1 MIRIYADYEDV
12 IENVIK
18 STAKRLDFEAED
30 IDVEVSIADEEEI
43 RTLNRETRGI
53 DKVTDV
59 LSFQNIENVSL
70 PLVKEDYPED
80 INGEDD
86 SVMLGEILICEEQA
100 KRQAEE
106 YGHSVEREIG
116 FLTCHGMLHLLG
128 FDHQDEE
135 GEKEM
140 NALCEEILTD
150 AGYTRDYVPE
160 EREEKTEEAA
170 REFRS
175 GFVAVMG
182 KPNAGK
188 STLINTIVGEKVAI
202 VSWKPQTTRNKILGI
217 YNEKNY
223 QIIFI
228 DTPGLHKPKNHLG
241 EYMMKTAST
250 ALDGVDCVVYVVD
263 CEKGYDEKDKFN
275 IVSYVNSGLKVIVAV
290 NKVDHVT
297 KGKVFEILTELNKLD
312 KLTAVVPVSALR
324 GRNIE
329 PLKDEIKKLLT
340 DTIKYY
346 PDEQYT
352 DRNMRFMAAEIIR
365 EKALRLLDKEVPYG
379 IGVDIREYKMR
390 DSGIIDINADIICE
404 KAAHKPIILG
414 KGGSMIKKIA
424 TYARQDLEEM
434 TGSKI
439 FLTLF
444 VRVKDDWRGSDF
456 IMRELGYD
464 TKNPD

>member
-1 MIRIYADYEDV
+1 MIRIYGDYEDV

-106 YGHSVEREIG
+106 YDHSVEREIG

-160 EREEKTEEAA
+160 EREEKTEEAT

-182 KPNAGK
+182 KPNAG
-188 STLINTIVGEKVAI
+188 
-202 VSWKPQTTRNKILGI
+202 
-217 YNEKNY
+217 
-223 QIIFI
+223 
-228 DTPGLHKPKNHLG
+228 
-241 EYMMKTAST
+241 
-250 ALDGVDCVVYVVD
+250 
-263 CEKGYDEKDKFN
+263 
-275 IVSYVNSGLKVIVAV
+275 
-290 NKVDHVT
+290 
-297 KGKVFEILTELNKLD
+297 
-312 KLTAVVPVSALR
+312 
-324 GRNIE
+324 
-329 PLKDEIKKLLT
+329 
-340 DTIKYY
+340 
-346 PDEQYT
+346 
-352 DRNMRFMAAEIIR
+352 
-365 EKALRLLDKEVPYG
+365 
-379 IGVDIREYKMR
+379 
-390 DSGIIDINADIICE
+390 
-404 KAAHKPIILG
+404 
-414 KGGSMIKKIA
+414 
-424 TYARQDLEEM
+424 
-434 TGSKI
+434 
-439 FLTLF
+439 
-444 VRVKDDWRGSDF
+444 
-456 IMRELGYD
+456 
-464 TKNPD
+464 